1 MDVIYLFC
9 NQTINTSSKAFKSI
23 EKILQDAGIEIYP
36 ISNTELLD
44 MVARHKDIA
53 NYFFLKRKGPDDLTI
68 SEIYAGIVVHD
79 GGEVSFNQDNIKTN
93 KKIDL
98 RLLESLVLEKIETC
112 KAYIAEMN
120 FTKLKVELQNI
131 FIYNLEG
138 VKVLKHYIFIKH

>member
-1 MDVIYLFC
+1 
-9 NQTINTSSKAFKSI
+9 
-23 EKILQDAGIEIYP
+23 
-36 ISNTELLD
+36 

-98 RLLESLVLEKIETC
+98 RLLESLVLEK
-112 KAYIAEMN
+112 M
-120 FTKLKVELQNI
+120 LK
-131 FIYNLEG
+131 
-138 VKVLKHYIFIKH
+138 